1 MCALCVSKLWH
12 GAQAE
17 KEAELHTL
25 AAALLE
31 HETLSGGDI
40 RSVLDGTFSR
50 PPLLASPVAAGPDNP
65 TAGPP
70 AAPKNPAGPP
80 AAGNGPTAGAKAGTE
95 PLVEPGVD
103 LEGDAVLEGPEGG
116 AAAAEDVGLTVRAAQ
131 GGGPKRALVSVKG
144 PEAKQRPGR
153 HRPVQIDQQPGP
165 AGQKEMRTMLA
176 EGVRAA
182 VSSARGGHLPDGS
195 ASHKG
200 LQDEPHV
207 ALRKASSPLVSLW
220 TRNST

>member
-1 MCALCVSKLWH
+1 MGH

-50 PPLLASPVAAGPDNP
+50 PPLLASPVAAGPKSP

-80 AAGNGPTAGAKAGTE
+80 AAGNGPTAGAKAGIE

-116 AAAAEDVGLTVRAAQ
+116 AAAAADVGLTVRAAQ
-131 GGGPKRALVSVKG
+131 GGGSQEGAG
-144 PEAKQRPGR
+144 PRE
-153 HRPVQIDQQPGP
+153 GP
-165 AGQKEMRTMLA
+165 RSKAT
-176 EGVRAA
+176 
-182 VSSARGGHLPDGS
+182 P
-195 ASHKG
+195 
-200 LQDEPHV
+200 
-207 ALRKASSPLVSLW
+207 RKASSCPS
-220 TRNST
+220 

>member
-1 MCALCVSKLWH
+1 MCVLCISKLGH

-50 PPLLASPVAAGPDNP
+50 PPLLASPAAAGPENP
-65 TAGPP
+65 TTGPP
-70 AAPKNPAGPP
+70 AAPKTPAGPP

-103 LEGDAVLEGPEGG
+103 LEGEAVLEGPEGG
-116 AAAAEDVGLTVRAAQ
+116 AAAAEDGGFSVRVAQ
-131 GGGPKRALVSVKG
+131 GGGSQEGAGLREG
-144 PEAKQRPGR
+144 PRSKATP
-153 HRPVQIDQQPGP
+153 
-165 AGQKEMRTMLA
+165 
-176 EGVRAA
+176 
-182 VSSARGGHLPDGS
+182 
-195 ASHKG
+195 
-200 LQDEPHV
+200 
-207 ALRKASSPLVSLW
+207 RKASSCPS
-220 TRNST
+220 